1 MGDRVRST
9 RASGG
14 WNGAGSTPGDPGRT
28 RHPAHPRSCAR
39 VAVQRAGQSRRGRR
53 GRDARPVRRF
63 GGLGHRGPVARS
75 GLLHVRRCR
84 PGGPEAVEANLR
96 STGFTALATV
106 VGGDALVWLDRP
118 GTTTRF
124 DLVLCDPPYAFTDAQ
139 WTELFAALVPHVGRV
154 DGGPGVVVVES
165 DRSVPLPKGWH
176 PLRTKAYGDTIVL
189 VLQPPDGPRTDGRR
203 A

>member
-1 MGDRVRST
+1 VTPAGLGTRPTLDRVRESLFNALGSLDVVVGAET
-9 RASGG
+9 LDLF
-14 WNGAGSTPGDPGRT
+14 AGSGALGIEALSRG
-28 RHPAHPRSCAR
+28 AASCTFVDVDRAAR
-39 VAVQRAGQSRRGRR
+39 
-53 GRDARPVRRF
+53 
-63 GGLGHRGPVARS
+63 
-75 GLLHVRRCR
+75 
-84 PGGPEAVEANLR
+84 EAVEANLR